1 MQHNVL
7 IAVTVRGVWY
17 HPPILAYLGH
27 ILGLSWAYLGHM
39 SAYLGHISGISR
51 AYLWHI
57 VVISWAYPKPIWI
70 GFGIYVLQNHFFSFQ
85 TKLEL
90 VWKILRILMCI
101 FSKPNWIWFGKDT
114 EWNVASL
121 QHPPICRLT
130 GRTVGGGRLTEQWT
144 SSLLRLFVRT
154 VTWYIEMYCLI
165 SRWGLFEND
174 VIIILGVSSP
184 QITLFMMAFLEVGD
198 QLGPIIALSC
208 HSLHSTVSKGRTPL
222 EKKNVFFHFL
232 KFTDTPYLRY
242 RIFPHCWW
250 ENFSR
255 FPYISMEMEDCK
267 VCKMLDEG
275 RET

>member
-1 MQHNVL
+1 MAL
-7 IAVTVRGVWY
+7 TR
-17 HPPILAYLGH
+17 
-27 ILGLSWAYLGHM
+27 
-39 SAYLGHISGISR
+39 
-51 AYLWHI
+51 
-57 VVISWAYPKPIWI
+57 VIRCWW
-70 GFGIYVLQNHFFSFQ
+70 FLQ
-85 TKLEL
+85 TKLNL
-90 VWKILRILMCI
+90 VWNFHDVDNGHQIFPNQSEFGLESASCKIPIFLSKPNWNWFGKFYIFLGCI

-184 QITLFMMAFLEVGD
+184 PITLFMMAFLEVGD

-208 HSLHSTVSKGRTPL
+208 QSLHSTVIKGRTPL
-222 EKKNVFFHFL
+222 EKKNGFFHFL